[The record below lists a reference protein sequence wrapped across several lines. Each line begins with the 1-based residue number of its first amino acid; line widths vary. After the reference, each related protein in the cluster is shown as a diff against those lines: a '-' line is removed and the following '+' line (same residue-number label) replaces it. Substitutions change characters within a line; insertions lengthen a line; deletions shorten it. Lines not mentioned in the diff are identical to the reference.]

1 MPECVEVFC
10 SRQLELYDKG
20 VTRWHFPALDD
31 RPKSETLI
39 QLEEQ
44 EYWRKSGPDQTQ
56 LRPSHDIFIKT
67 KILDSI
73 ASYFGPQS
81 KENCIKKYSF
91 ALLAHMVGGPDVAH
105 KLWSSKTFANGFRG
119 MLVFDDLIAV
129 CLHSDE
135 VFHLMYSINPAG
147 ALLFAGMKL
156 QWNLRIVTKRNE
168 RIAKGKRLRRP
179 RNLLHYAL
187 NVT

>member
-1 MPECVEVFC
+1 MEIFS
-10 SRQLELYDKG
+10 SRLLEAYDKG

-31 RPKSETLI
+31 RPKPEAII

-56 LRPSHDIFIKT
+56 LRPGHDIYIKT

-81 KENCIKKYSF
+81 KENCIKKYSY
-91 ALLAHMVGGPDVAH
+91 ALLVHMVGGLEVAF
-105 KLWSSKTFANGFRG
+105 KLWLGKSFADGLRG
-119 MLVFDDLIAV
+119 MLVYDDLIAV
-129 CLHSDE
+129 CLHADE

-147 ALLFAGMKL
+147 ALLFAGVKL
-156 QWNLRIVTKRNE
+156 QWKYGHAIRQAG
-168 RIAKGKRLRRP
+168 RIAEGSDTRQPK
-179 RNLLHYAL
+179 NLLHYAL